1 MRRRSQQLHTTK
13 KMIKNTGSLAILCL
27 VSYAT
32 HALIVPGSQITNIA
46 SGDYV
51 DALGNTQVI
60 TSNPVS
66 LTVQKV
72 YALSLKEN
80 QQQVATLGA
89 PVTFPHLLTNTGNS
103 PDQYLLTLSQINS
116 AFSLTGLAVYAD
128 RNQDGMADDN
138 VNLNGTQVSLN
149 AEESLALVIVGSVPA
164 TASIGNQSSIS
175 LKATSQQ
182 PAALSQ
188 LVTDLVTVVD
198 QAVINVTK
206 LQSISTGTSGTVITY
221 TFAYTNTG
229 TAAGR
234 LVLVDPLDSSLSYQA
249 NSGAWS
255 NGSTLTDADD
265 NEASVNPSNAN
276 INYKLVGANQIEFA
290 IANIDPLT
298 SGSVSFKVSVK
309 PTANPKI
316 SNTASYSQYN
326 GVDPVAVKTT
336 KTNTVVFSL
345 QQQLG
350 VVLNNKSASNSNN
363 GNPNSAPDNL
373 ISKTGVIA
381 GKPVI
386 FDNYVWNTGNTSD
399 TYNLTYSQTN
409 LPSCAQVQFV
419 TADDQTPFTDSNGD
433 GVVDTGLLAA
443 GQARAV
449 KVRVTT
455 TPTCNSTTVIN
466 IDMVATSVTNSTI
479 SDAIRNQINQ
489 IASQGVTDL
498 YNANGS
504 GTGVGVVDT
513 NGVALFSKSIV
524 AGQSTVFPLVINN
537 TGTNN
542 NNYTLYASGTAIN
555 LNNLNTVTSLPAGW
569 TVRFFEGDASCS
581 NLTQQIVNSGNIA
594 AGSSKTYCA
603 QVTAPINA
611 TQITPTQASLPL
623 WFAILSPINAQGD
636 VIKNQVN
643 LAQARQFNLTN
654 DQQGQIQIGGT
665 AVYLHTLKNIGAV
678 TEGQNVGDVLLSLQP
693 LTATDG
699 FSYSVYFDANNNG
712 SLDGTDFIVTDLNS
726 IAATGLAPDQSVQLL
741 VKVQAPSNATN
752 GMASQV
758 KLIVMPTG
766 QVSGLSATS
775 VQNTDTTT
783 VNPNQLRLTK
793 AQVKDALC
801 DSTNFASLAFGTTSV
816 SVKPNECVVYRL
828 SVRND
833 GVAKVD
839 DVKIQDTVPAYTSL
853 RTPPGVSVTQGTV
866 NTVSGQI
873 TGNVGSLLPQQ
884 EASLYFSIL
893 VNP

>member
-1 MRRRSQQLHTTK
+1 
-13 KMIKNTGSLAILCL
+13 
-27 VSYAT
+27 
-32 HALIVPGSQITNIA
+32 
-46 SGDYV
+46 
-51 DALGNTQVI
+51 
-60 TSNPVS
+60 
-66 LTVQKV
+66 
-72 YALSLKEN
+72 
-80 QQQVATLGA
+80 ATLGA
-89 PVTFPHLLTNTGNS
+89 QVSFPHLLTNTGNS

-128 RNQDGMADDN
+128 RNQDGMADEN

-336 KTNTVVFSL
+336 KTNTLVFSL

-455 TPTCNSTTVIN
+455 TPTCNSTNVIN

-752 GMASQV
+752 GMVSQV

-839 DVKIQDTVPAYTSL
+839 DVKIQDTVPAYTS
-853 RTPPGVSVTQGTV
+853 
-866 NTVSGQI
+866 
-873 TGNVGSLLPQQ
+873 
-884 EASLYFSIL
+884 
-893 VNP
+893 

>member
-1 MRRRSQQLHTTK
+1 MRRPSQQLNITK
-13 KMIKNTGSLAILCL
+13 KMIKNTGSIAILCL
-27 VSYAT
+27 VSYAA

-46 SGDYV
+46 SGDYT
-51 DALGNTQVI
+51 DALGNTLVI
-60 TSNPVS
+60 NSNPVS

-72 YALSLKEN
+72 YALTLLEN
-80 QQQVATLGA
+80 QTQVATLGA

-103 PDQYLLTLSQINS
+103 PDQYLLNLSQINA
-116 AFSLTGLAVYAD
+116 AFSLSGLAVYAD
-128 RNQDGMADDN
+128 RNQDGVADDS
-138 VNLNGTQVSLN
+138 VNLNSTQISLN
-149 AEESLALVIVGSVPA
+149 AGESLALVIVGSVPTSA
-164 TASIGNQSSIS
+164 NIGNQSSIS

-182 PAALSQ
+182 NAALNQ
-188 LVTDLVTVVD
+188 LVTDVVTVVD

-206 LQSISTGTSGTVITY
+206 SQSVSTGTNGTVITY
-221 TFAYTNTG
+221 TLAYTNTG

-234 LVLVDPLDSSLSYQA
+234 LTLVDALDNSLSYQA
-249 NSGAWS
+249 NSGTWS
-255 NGSTLTDADD
+255 SGNVLTDADD
-265 NEASVNPSNAN
+265 SEGSVNPTNTG

-290 IANIDPLT
+290 IGNIAPLT
-298 SGSVSFKVSVK
+298 TGSVSFKVNVNSD
-309 PTANPKI
+309 ANTKI
-316 SNTASYSQYN
+316 PNTASYKQDN
-326 GVDPVAVKTT
+326 GLNNTVVKDT

-350 VVLNNKSASNSNN
+350 VVLNNNSSSSSNN
-363 GNPNSAPDNL
+363 GNPNNSPDNL
-373 ISKTGVIA
+373 ITKTGVIA

-399 TYNLTYSQTN
+399 TYNLTYTATN

-419 TADDQTPFTDSNGD
+419 GADGQTPLTDSNGD
-433 GVVDTGLLAA
+433 GIVDTGSLAA

-449 KVRVTT
+449 KVRLTT
-455 TPTCNSTTVIN
+455 TPTCSSTN
-466 IDMVATSVTNSTI
+466 IIDIDVVARSITNSGI
-479 SDAIRNQINQ
+479 SDPIRNQINQ
-489 IASQGVTDL
+489 IATQGVTDL

-513 NGVALFSKSIV
+513 SGVALFSKPIL

-542 NNYTLYASGTAIN
+542 NNYTLYVSGTAIN
-555 LNNLNTVTSLPAGW
+555 LNNLNSITALPAGW
-569 TVRFFEGDASCS
+569 SVNFFEGDATCT
-581 NLTQQIVNSGNIA
+581 NLTQQIVNSGNVA
-594 AGSSKTYCA
+594 AGTSKTYCA
-603 QVTAPINA
+603 KVTAPANA
-611 TQITPTQASLPL
+611 TQTSLPL

-636 VIKNQVN
+636 VVKDQVN
-643 LAQARQFNLTN
+643 LSQMRQFNLTN

-665 AVYLHTLKNIGAV
+665 AVYLHTLKNTGAV
-678 TEGQNVGDVLLSLQP
+678 IEGKNVGDVLLSAQP
-693 LTATDG
+693 LSASDG
-699 FSYSVYFDANNNG
+699 FSYSLYFDANNNG
-712 SLDGTDFIVTDLNS
+712 SLDSTDPIVTDLNS
-726 IAATGLAPDQSVQLL
+726 IAAGGLSPDQSVQLL
-741 VKVQAPSNATN
+741 IKVQAPSNATN

-758 KLIVMPTG
+758 KLIVTPTG

-801 DSTNFASLAFGTTSV
+801 NSTNFASLTFGTTSV
-816 SVKPNECVVYRL
+816 NVKPNQCVVYRL

-839 DVKIQDTVPAYTSL
+839 DVKIQDTVPAYTNL

-866 NTVSGQI
+866 NTANGQI
-873 TGNVGSLLPQQ
+873 TGNVGSLMPQQ

>member
-27 VSYAT
+27 VSHAA

-46 SGDYV
+46 SGDYT
-51 DALGNTQVI
+51 DALGNILVI
-60 TSNPVS
+60 NSNPVS

-72 YALSLKEN
+72 FALTLIEDQKQIS
-80 QQQVATLGA
+80 TLGA

-103 PDQYLLTLSQINS
+103 PDQYLLNLSQVTS
-116 AFSLTGLAVYAD
+116 TFALSGLAVYAD
-128 RNQDGMADDN
+128 RNQDGVADDN

-149 AEESLALVIVGSVPA
+149 AGESLALVIVGSVPA
-164 TASIGNQSSIS
+164 TANIGNQSSIS

-182 PAALSQ
+182 NSALSQ

-206 LQSISTGTSGTVITY
+206 SQSVSTGTNGTVITY
-221 TFAYTNTG
+221 TLAYTNTG

-234 LVLVDPLDSSLSYQA
+234 LMLADLLDSSLSYQA
-249 NSGAWS
+249 NSGTWS
-255 NGSTLTDADD
+255 SGSALTDADD
-265 NEASVNPSNAN
+265 TEASVNPSNSN
-276 INYKLVGANQIEFA
+276 INYKLVGTNQIEFA

-298 SGSVSFKVSVK
+298 SGSVSFKVNVK
-309 PTANPKI
+309 PTASPKI

-326 GVDPVAVKTT
+326 GIDPVAVKTT

-350 VVLNNKSASNSNN
+350 VVLNNNPSSSSNN

-373 ISKTGVIA
+373 NIKANVAVGT
-381 GKPVI
+381 PVI

-399 TYNLTYSQTN
+399 SYNLSYSASN
-409 LPSCAQVQFV
+409 LPSCAKVQFV
-419 TADDQTPFTDSNGD
+419 GADGQTPLTDSNGD
-433 GVVDTGLLAA
+433 GIVDTGSLAA
-443 GQARAV
+443 GQARAI

-455 TPTCNSTTVIN
+455 TPTCSTTNVIN
-466 IDMVATSVTNSTI
+466 IDVVARSIANSSI
-479 SDAIRNQINQ
+479 SDPMRNQIDK
-489 IASQGVTDL
+489 IIVQGATDL

-504 GTGVGVVDT
+504 GTGVGVVDA
-513 NGVALFSKSIV
+513 NGVALLSKPIV

-537 TGTNN
+537 SGTSN
-542 NNYTLYASGTAIN
+542 NNYTLYVSGTAID
-555 LNNLNTVTSLPAGW
+555 LNNPNGVTGLPVGW
-569 TVRFFEGDASCS
+569 SVRFFEGDASCS

-594 AGSSKTYCA
+594 AGTSKTYCA
-603 QVTAPINA
+603 QVIAPSNA
-611 TQITPTQASLPL
+611 TQASLPL

-636 VIKNQVN
+636 VVKNQVT
-643 LAQARQFNLTN
+643 LSQLRQFNLTN

-665 AVYLHTLKNIGAV
+665 AVYLHTLKNTGAV
-678 TEGQNVGDVLLSLQP
+678 IEGQNIGDVLLSVQSLS
-693 LTATDG
+693 ATDG
-699 FSYSVYFDANNNG
+699 FSYSLYFDANNNG
-712 SLDGTDFIVTDLNS
+712 SLDSTDFIVTDLNS
-726 IAATGLAPDQSVQLL
+726 IAAGGLSPDQSVQLL
-741 VKVQAPSNATN
+741 IKVQAPSSATN

-758 KLIVMPTG
+758 KLIVTPTG

-775 VQNTDTTT
+775 VQNIDTTT

-801 DSTNFASLAFGTTSV
+801 NSTNFASLTFGTTSV
-816 SVKPNECVVYRL
+816 SVKPNQCVVYRL

-853 RTPPGVSVTQGTV
+853 RTPPGVSVTQGTA
-866 NTVSGQI
+866 NTANGQI
-873 TGNVGSLLPQQ
+873 TGNVGSLMPQQ

>member
-1 MRRRSQQLHTTK
+1 MRRRSQQLHNTK

-27 VSYAT
+27 VSHAA

-46 SGDYV
+46 SGDYT
-51 DALGNTQVI
+51 DALGNILVI
-60 TSNPVS
+60 NSNPVS

-72 YALSLKEN
+72 FALTLLEN
-80 QQQVATLGA
+80 QTQVATLGA

-103 PDQYLLTLSQINS
+103 PDQYLLNLSQVTS
-116 AFSLTGLAVYAD
+116 TFALSGLAVYAD
-128 RNQDGMADDN
+128 RNQDGVADDN

-149 AEESLALVIVGSVPA
+149 AGESLALVIVGSVPA
-164 TASIGNQSSIS
+164 TANIGNQSSIS

-182 PAALSQ
+182 NSALSQ

-206 LQSISTGTSGTVITY
+206 SQSVSTGTNGTVITY
-221 TFAYTNTG
+221 TLAYTNTG

-234 LVLVDPLDSSLSYQA
+234 LMLADLLDSSLTYQA
-249 NSGAWS
+249 NSGTWS
-255 NGSTLTDADD
+255 SGSALTDADD
-265 NEASVNPSNAN
+265 TEASVNPSNSN
-276 INYKLVGANQIEFA
+276 INYKLVGTNQIEFA
-290 IANIDPLT
+290 IANIAPLT
-298 SGSVSFKVSVK
+298 TGSVSFKVNVNSD
-309 PTANPKI
+309 ANTKI
-316 SNTASYSQYN
+316 PNTAGYSQYN
-326 GVDPVAVKTT
+326 GIDTVAVKTT

-350 VVLNNKSASNSNN
+350 VVLNTKSNSIINI
-363 GNPNSAPDNL
+363 GDEYNL
-373 ISKTGVIA
+373 LVETGVT

-386 FDNYVWNTGNTSD
+386 FANYVWNTGNTSD
-399 TYNLTYSQTN
+399 TYNLTYTAIN

-419 TADDQTPFTDSNGD
+419 GADGQTPLTDSNGD
-433 GVVDTGLLAA
+433 GIVDTGSLAA

-455 TPTCNSTTVIN
+455 TPTCSSTNVIN
-466 IDMVATSVTNSTI
+466 IDVVATSITNSAI
-479 SDAIRNQINQ
+479 SDPIRNQINE
-489 IASQGVTDL
+489 IVTQGATDL

-504 GTGVGVVDT
+504 GVGVGVVDD
-513 NGVALFSKSIV
+513 GGAAFLSKPIV
-524 AGQSTVFPLVINN
+524 AGQSTVFPLVIKNS
-537 TGTNN
+537 GTSN
-542 NNYTLYASGTAIN
+542 NNYTLYVSSTVID
-555 LNNLNTVTSLPAGW
+555 LNNLNTVTSLPVGW
-569 TVRFFEGDASCS
+569 SVNFFEGDATCA

-752 GMASQV
+752 GMVSQV